1 MNIKP
6 YHVRYA
12 GVITIASFA
21 FCATYFMIYE
31 EYRNIN
37 VSIGCALFFAFL
49 YWVVTMT
56 PKPKQV
62 IKQDTIATI
71 KEAQEPAITDK
82 PSKKQRSMFLE
93 VGELYILIG
102 NEKSNLSLARF
113 VGYQQFNENS
123 NDMEIFEDIITKE
136 KTFALCA
143 KLRYTD
149 VRFKALSKLTF
160 TEVIELTYY
169 REFEY
174 TWSSAC
180 TTDFNYIDPMLNYEK
195 YTNAI

>member
-1 MNIKP
+1 MRIEP
-6 YHVRYA
+6 YHIRYS
-12 GVITIASFA
+12 GVVLITIVA

-31 EYRNIN
+31 EYRNPI
-37 VSIGCALFFAFL
+37 VSIGCALFFGVL
-49 YWVVTMT
+49 YWLVTIT
-56 PKPKQV
+56 PK
-62 IKQDTIATI
+62 
-71 KEAQEPAITDK
+71 QEPQTQQPIQKDVITDK

-93 VGELYILIG
+93 VGELYILMG

-180 TTDFNYIDPMLNYEK
+180 TTDFNYIDPMLNYDK
-195 YTNAI
+195 YTKAI